1 MKRHQFIRSLLA
13 AGLGLALSACVS
25 TQNQAGSDSQTVA
38 ADSQTAV
45 KGSGKTVF
53 LAGATGVLGQPLSR
67 ILVERGYTVYGTTRS
82 PEKAAY
88 LKAIGVKP
96 VIVNAYDA
104 QALADAV
111 SDANPDVVI
120 NQLSDLPSGLKD
132 EEMEE
137 GLKRDN
143 RMRVEGTRNLIQ
155 AAEKAGVRTYV
166 AQSIALAYAPGPQ
179 PMTEDSPLI
188 PINDPTYGEMSAATQ
203 SLEKQVQAGNFNG
216 VILRYGWLY
225 GPRTGFDAPAE
236 GYAGLHV
243 DAAALAAAEAVE
255 STQGGVYNVA
265 EQSPLLDTRRFRQ
278 QYPEWRDDFQLQH

>member
-1 MKRHQFIRSLLA
+1 MKRHQFIRSILA

-25 TQNQAGSDSQTVA
+25 TQNPASDTQAA
-38 ADSQTAV
+38 AGDAQPAAKST
-45 KGSGKTVF
+45 GKTVF

-132 EEMEE
+132 EEMEA

-143 RMRVEGTRNLIQ
+143 RMRIEGTRNLIQ

-166 AQSIALAYAPGPQ
+166 AQSIALAYAPSDQ
-179 PMTEDSPLI
+179 PLTEESALI
-188 PINDPTYGEMSAATQ
+188 PTDDPTYGEMSAATQ
-203 SLEKQVQAGNFNG
+203 SLEKQVQAGKFNG

-255 STQGGVYNVA
+255 STQGGIYNVA
-265 EQSPLLDTRRFRQ
+265 EQSPLLDTHRFRQ
-278 QYPEWRDDFQLQH
+278 QYPEWRDDFRLQH